1 MRVCGHEQG
10 GKRPKGLV
18 RWESGN
24 GRDERGKWWQCSGK
38 LQVQP
43 WGQRTGDLNL
53 STPSEDS
60 HPLQSA
66 YKDHCIIWSSLSLFS
81 SMTLTMQSATITA
94 WLPQNLSQKKIC
106 IDQKTGIPKPLLA
119 LPKPTQFNLIQ
130 FIIVS
135 L

>member
-24 GRDERGKWWQCSGK
+24 GRDERGKWWQCSSK
-38 LQVQP
+38 LQVQS

-53 STPSEDS
+53 STPSENS

-81 SMTLTMQSATITA
+81 SMMLTMQSATITA
-94 WLPQNLSQKKIC
+94 WLPQNLSQKKF
-106 IDQKTGIPKPLLA
+106 A
-119 LPKPTQFNLIQ
+119 LTKRQEYP
-130 FIIVS
+130 S
-135 L
+135 LSWLFLNPHSSV